1 MNQTATTRS
10 FPTLEQNTKN
20 YLILFLLWPFLAF
33 LSALVNYSQKE
44 ARKVVYIFLIYYGLT
59 FVIGELGVD
68 AERYAESLRYTARLP
83 WKDFFDI
90 FSGLYTSSALDVVEP
105 IVTFIVSRFTTSHG
119 VLFGIWAAIF
129 GYFYLR
135 SINLLYFDY
144 RKNPNWNSQIFLIF
158 FFMIIPITAVS
169 GVRMT
174 IAAWVFFF
182 GAYNAILLRK
192 HWYLLVALSSILMHW
207 SFMTAM
213 AILLIYYLAGNRN
226 IIYFPILVLSF
237 IRPTLIAPV
246 FQSLALMSGGEILN
260 RYEGYSNE
268 AYIAGIEE
276 SYEGASWFLD
286 LGNRLVFYYLI
297 AVLFIIQLFGRK
309 HMQDKADKNLFSFL
323 LLFLAFVNFG
333 MVIPTFGGRFQLVFF
348 LFATLYVFRYFVKA
362 PGNRMNIITWIGLFP
377 MALYSAV
384 VFRVGLESVNV
395 WLFSPVFGV
404 PLLAPALSV
413 AQVLFN

>member
-1 MNQTATTRS
+1 MNQTAKTRS
-10 FPTLEQNTKN
+10 FPTFEQNGKY
-20 YLILFLLWPFLAF
+20 YLVLFLLWPFLAF

-44 ARKVVYIFLIYYGLT
+44 ARRVVYFFLIYYGLT

-68 AERYAESLRYTARLP
+68 AERYAEALRYTARLP
-83 WKDFFDI
+83 WRDFFDI
-90 FSGLYTSSALDVVEP
+90 FSGLYRESALDVIDP
-105 IVTFIVSRFTTSHG
+105 IVTFLVSRVTTSHG
-119 VLFGIWAAIF
+119 VLFGIWAAVF

-135 SINLLYFDY
+135 SINLLYYDY
-144 RKNPNWNSQIFLIF
+144 RTNPNWNSQIFLIF
-158 FFMIIPITAVS
+158 FFMVIPITAVS

-174 IAAWVFFF
+174 IAAWIFFF

-192 HWYLLVALSSILMHW
+192 PWYLLVAALATLMHW
-207 SFMTAM
+207 SFMTAN
-213 AILLIYYLAGNRN
+213 AILLVYYLIGNRN
-226 IIYFPILVLSF
+226 FIYLPVLALSF
-237 IRPTLIAPV
+237 IRPQIIAPV

-268 AYIAGIEE
+268 AYIAGVEE

-286 LGNRLVFYYLI
+286 LGNKLVFWYLI
-297 AVLFIIQLFGRK
+297 AVVLIIQIFGRK

-323 LLFLAFVNFG
+323 LFFLAFVNFG

-348 LFATLYVFRYFVKA
+348 LFATVYVFRFFIKL
-362 PGNRMNIITWIGLFP
+362 PGNRMNIITWAGLFP

-384 VFRVGLESVNV
+384 VFRVGLESISV

-404 PLLAPALSV
+404 PWLAPVLSV
-413 AQVLFN
+413 AHVLFN